1 MAVDSGSEEPVSE
14 TVDRYDTG
22 LRVLLTL
29 LFFVIVRVVEAV
41 LSFVIIF
48 GLLYTL
54 ITQQEPA
61 PAVKRFS
68 ERVLAYAVQI
78 VRYLSYNGV
87 DAPFPFRDF
96 PADP

>member
-1 MAVDSGSEEPVSE
+1 MPVDSRSEEPVSE
-14 TVDRYDTG
+14 TVDRFDTG

-41 LSFVIIF
+41 LAVVIVF

-61 PAVKRFS
+61 PTSQGTR
-68 ERVLAYAVQI
+68 
-78 VRYLSYNGV
+78 
-87 DAPFPFRDF
+87 APP
-96 PADP
+96 